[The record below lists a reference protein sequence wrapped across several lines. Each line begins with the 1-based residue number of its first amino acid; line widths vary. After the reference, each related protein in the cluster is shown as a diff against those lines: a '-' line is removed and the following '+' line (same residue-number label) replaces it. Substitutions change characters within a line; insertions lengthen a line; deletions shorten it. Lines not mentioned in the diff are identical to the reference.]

1 MSAIQRNTVHDN
13 RSHPMPRILLLCAAA
28 IVLSACTSLISAPPT
43 HILTC
48 TECATDAATV
58 FASTADGAARK
69 CTVPWEARVRVIKV
83 DADMAEIV
91 GPGCSGWV
99 ALRILTP
106 VAAGD

>member
-1 MSAIQRNTVHDN
+1 
-13 RSHPMPRILLLCAAA
+13 MPCILLLCAAA
-28 IVLSACTSLISAPPT
+28 IALTACTSPVFAAPT

-83 DADMAEIV
+83 DADMAEIA

-99 ALRILTP
+99 ALRLLTP
-106 VAAGD
+106 IEAGD